1 MLSEPVVSETSDDH
15 LKKKMPFQKARSRP
29 HFHAF
34 SKIAEQEWAPAI
46 LFLILDVLCWVS
58 LYTLLISVRHDI
70 YFSGR
75 FEYVVVYLVQLA
87 VLVQSLFIIGGYSAR
102 TETRGLAYT
111 AEHVLAMLS
120 ALAVTSLIL
129 YGAATFDHTMKP
141 GRASV
146 LLSFIFFTAISL
158 AYRRAL
164 RERVAAALASRA
176 FLVLGAGAAAANF
189 YTAYRASPNNQRLE
203 FVDLEGTRIGEQIA
217 GPGSPLIEGNLAEKL
232 TNMSQLYAGVILTE
246 RIDQVQPSLLDRL
259 IRTQFQWTRVY
270 TLESFYEAHWR
281 QVPIHWIDPF
291 WPLQAGFQLARTSP
305 YHYLKRIFDIIL
317 SGLLLV
323 ICLPLM
329 AVLAGLIW
337 LTSGR
342 PIIFKQPRVG
352 RDEAIFTAIKFRTM
366 RNESEDRGQRTGLQ
380 DNGTTDRKASASA
393 QGYGATGGAASG
405 PASGA
410 EPTARSEGPTPRR
423 DVRKADIYT
432 RENDPR
438 ILPVGRWLRKL
449 RLDEL
454 PQLWNVLNG
463 ELSLI
468 GPRAEWIECAE
479 RYEKKIPFYHFRHLV
494 KPGITG
500 WAQVNY
506 PYGESEEDAME
517 KLKYDL
523 YYIRHYSLKL
533 DAMIVL
539 KTIHIMF
546 AGKGR

>member
-1 MLSEPVVSETSDDH
+1 MLVGIELAILKGSMLSEPMVSETSGDH
-15 LKKKMPFQKARSRP
+15 LREKVPLQQARSKP
-29 HFHAF
+29 HFRAF
-34 SKIAEQEWAPAI
+34 SKIAEQEWAPGI
-46 LFLILDVLCWVS
+46 LFLVLDVVCWVS
-58 LYTLLISVRHDI
+58 LYTLLISARHDI
-70 YFSGR
+70 YFTGGIE
-75 FEYVVVYLVQLA
+75 FVVVYLVQLA
-87 VLVQSLFIIGGYSAR
+87 VIIQSLFIIGGYNTR

-111 AEHVLAMLS
+111 AEHILAMLS

-129 YGAATFDHTMKP
+129 YGAATFDHTMRP

-146 LLSFIFFTAISL
+146 FLSFIFFTAISL

-164 RERVAAALASRA
+164 REKIATASASHA
-176 FLVLGAGAAAANF
+176 FLVLGVGAAATNF

-203 FVDLEGTRIGEQIA
+203 FVDLEGGRIGEQIA
-217 GPGSPLIEGNLAEKL
+217 GPGSPIIEGNLEEKL
-232 TNMSQLYAGVILTE
+232 ANMSHRYAGVILTE
-246 RIDQVQPSLLDRL
+246 RIDQLQPSLLDRL
-259 IRTQFQWTRVY
+259 VRTQFQRTRVY

-281 QVPIHWIDPF
+281 KVPIKWIDPF

-305 YHYLKRIFDIIL
+305 YHYVKRIFDIVAALVALVIIWPL
-317 SGLLLV
+317 IMVIALLL
-323 ICLPLM
+323 LM
-329 AVLAGLIW
+329 
-337 LTSGR
+337 TSGR
-342 PIIFKQPRVG
+342 PVIFRQQRLG
-352 RDEAIFTAIKFRTM
+352 RDEDIFTLYKFRTM
-366 RNESEDRGQRTGLQ
+366 RAPIESGE
-380 DNGTTDRKASASA
+380 
-393 QGYGATGGAASG
+393 
-405 PASGA
+405 
-410 EPTARSEGPTPRR
+410 
-423 DVRKADIYT
+423 IYT

-438 ILPVGRWLRKL
+438 ITGVGRWLRKL

-454 PQLWNVLNG
+454 PQLWNVLKG

-479 RYEKKIPFYHFRHLV
+479 RYEKRIPFYHFRHLV

-506 PYGESEEDAME
+506 PYGESQEDAIE